1 MSGPPPVGGD
11 VGSFPNPLVGV
22 PRFQQRDSV
31 QLAQRVLIDQR
42 NVDGSHQARHAQGSK
57 WRRPNSWRT
66 PNRLGPLADRHCPP
80 PRQVAVNDPW
90 GEPDLMH
97 GTFAA
102 SEAVRC
108 WEPSRGP
115 TEMVMDEKKENEH
128 QENLAFSD
136 NDTIDFEQLRR
147 DLTPDQ
153 RLQLVVI
160 LLQL

>member
-1 MSGPPPVGGD
+1 MLMEAIKPGTRKGANGDDQIPGGRPTGSGHW
-11 VGSFPNPLVGV
+11 
-22 PRFQQRDSV
+22 
-31 QLAQRVLIDQR
+31 LI
-42 NVDGSHQARHAQGSK
+42 VIA
-57 WRRPNSWRT
+57 
-66 PNRLGPLADRHCPP
+66 PP